1 MPRKA
6 NAQRAKARELYE
18 QEGLSL
24 AEIAQ
29 QLDAKLNT
37 VKSWKR
43 RDGWN
48 APLHLGASETKT
60 EKKKKR
66 GKDKK
71 KRTMNP
77 NSLANLQPPFEKGE
91 QRALKHGMYATKVN
105 PAARDVYESLSED
118 YIEGVKESL
127 RIKIANYIGGQQY
140 LDFSDP
146 THWSADTRAAQSI
159 GSLAVQLDT
168 LLDKRAED
176 VEDDGLIDAIKNA
189 GDVWEDE
196 ED

>member
-24 AEIAQ
+24 AEIAKR
-29 QLDAKLNT
+29 LDVKQNT

-43 RDGWN
+43 RDEWN
-48 APLHLGASETKT
+48 APLHLNAPETKK
-60 EKKKKR
+60 EKGGAKR

-71 KRTMNP
+71 KRAMNP
-77 NSLANLQPPFEKGE
+77 NSLDNLVPASPDE
-91 QRALKHGMYATKVN
+91 QRALKHGMYSEKIN

-127 RIKIANYIGGQQY
+127 RIKTANYIAGQRY

-146 THWSADTRAAQSI
+146 THWSADTRAAQAI

-168 LLDKRAED
+168 LLDKRND
-176 VEDDGLIDAIKNA
+176 DMEDDGLLTALREA
-189 GDVWEDE
+189 GEVWDE